1 MILKKYMEMEE
12 DNQKKLLKYIQ
23 NLCKLAAI
31 YFN

>member
-12 DNQKKLLKYIQ
+12 DNQKKTIKIYTKFV
-23 NLCKLAAI
+23 KLAAI